1 MEIGKELIV
10 KIIRL
15 NNEGDGVA
23 TFDNLVVFVPGALI
37 EEEVKIKI
45 TEMKKNYARA
55 DIVKILIPSKNR
67 RIPVCP
73 FYNECGSCD
82 IMHMEYE
89 EQLEFK
95 RTKVEGIFKKIS
107 NLDISIPKVNTFN
120 NLYYRNKVV
129 LRVEEDK
136 IGYYKPKTNT
146 LVDITECL
154 ICDKLIN
161 EILNRLRTFIK
172 ENKNHKI
179 KEVMIRVAREE
190 IMVSLDKLN
199 EDYLDKIKELF
210 KDITSLYINNE
221 LVLGIPSIN
230 QKMNDSVFD
239 ISPKS
244 FFQVN
249 VETASKL
256 FECALKD
263 VEDKNITVDLYSGTG
278 TITMLLA
285 KKSRRVIGVEV
296 VEDAVKD
303 AENNMLLNNIE
314 NVEFKLGRVEDLI
327 DELKE
332 INIDTLVM
340 DPPRSGSDKKSLRA
354 LLKIKPKEI
363 IYISCNPVTLARDY
377 NVIRNLYDI
386 KEIELFDMFPN
397 THHVETVCILKIK
410 DIN

>member
-10 KIIRL
+10 KIVRL
-15 NNEGDGVA
+15 NNEGEGVA
-23 TFDNLVVFVPGALI
+23 IFDGLVIFVPGTLI
-37 EEEVKIKI
+37 DEEVKIRI
-45 TEMKKNYARA
+45 TDMKKNYAKGE
-55 DIVKILIPSKNR
+55 IVKILIPSNKR

-73 FYNECGSCD
+73 FYEKCGSCNL
-82 IMHMEYE
+82 MHMDYE

-95 RTKVEGIFKKIS
+95 RTKVIGIFKKVS
-107 NLDISIPKVNTFN
+107 NIDVNINKVNTFN

-129 LRVEEDK
+129 FRVDQDK
-136 IGYYKPKTNT
+136 IGYYIPKTNT

-154 ICDKLIN
+154 ICDKQIN
-161 EILNRLRTFIK
+161 EVLNRLRTFIK

-190 IMVSLDKLN
+190 VMVSLDKIN
-199 EDYLDKIKELF
+199 EEYLDKIKDLF
-210 KDITSLYINNE
+210 KDITSLYIDNE
-221 LVLGIPSIN
+221 LIIGIPSIN
-230 QKMNDSVFD
+230 QKMNDLVFD

-256 FECALKD
+256 YEYALKD
-263 VEDKNITVDLYSGTG
+263 VIDKNITVDLYCGTG

-285 KKSRRVIGVEV
+285 NKSRRVIGIEV

-303 AENNMLLNNIE
+303 AENNLLLNSIE

-327 DELKE
+327 EELKDL
-332 INIDTLVM
+332 NIDTLVM

-377 NVIRNLYDI
+377 NVIKNLYNI

-397 THHVETVCILKIK
+397 TYHVETVMVLERK
-410 DIN
+410 DV